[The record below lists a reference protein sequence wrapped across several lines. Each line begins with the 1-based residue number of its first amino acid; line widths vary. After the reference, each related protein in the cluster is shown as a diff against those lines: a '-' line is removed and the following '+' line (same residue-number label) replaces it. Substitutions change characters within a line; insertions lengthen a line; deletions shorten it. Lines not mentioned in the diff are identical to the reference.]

1 MSVFFQLFHLVL
13 AVAVLRFLLS
23 AVSWLSAT
31 ADIELHL
38 RIQFCGT
45 SPSAMNG
52 SIYLYICNFVLHC
65 ICIPSSCLK
74 CF

>member
-1 MSVFFQLFHLVL
+1 MFEFFQLFHVAL

-23 AVSWLSAT
+23 AHSAISWLSAA

-52 SIYLYICNFVLHC
+52 SVYL
-65 ICIPSSCLK
+65 
-74 CF
+74 